1 MQFLMGIEEINIS
14 YGHKLILMLI
24 NKIFVNFLVQ
34 FFVQLIIYMV
44 LIFGYINHLFCFM
57 KYQFYFSILKFF
69 FNFSKKLN
77 IKYYVEFIFS
87 FFFSISMSNR
97 RPDLL
102 TFFILNLIFFP
113 SPFDAGER
121 LSQLQSAWHKK
132 YSQYP
137 SFSQFR
143 YFISLVCT

>member
-1 MQFLMGIEEINIS
+1 MGIEEINIS

-57 KYQFYFSILKFF
+57 KYQFYFSILTFF

-77 IKYYVEFIFS
+77 IKYYVEFKFS
-87 FFFSISMSNR
+87 FFFQFQCPIADRIFLRSSFWILFFF
-97 RPDLL
+97 LL
-102 TFFILNLIFFP
+102 LLMPEKDYRNCNQPGLRNIRNTLHSLNSDIL
-113 SPFDAGER
+113 
-121 LSQLQSAWHKK
+121 
-132 YSQYP
+132 
-137 SFSQFR
+137 FR
-143 YFISLVCT
+143 